1 MDLRLP
7 HLFIWRGSQFF
18 TSVIPVCKGVVFT

>member
-7 HLFIWRGSQFF
+7 HLFIWRGSLFF
-18 TSVIPVCKGVVFT
+18 TSVVLVCKGVVFT